1 MDISLIPS
9 DKDKVLAFEQMLL
22 QEQQVHF
29 PAEHLIHGGMYART
43 VLIPAGI
50 AATGAELN
58 VDTISILFGDIT
70 VSTDDG
76 VQRLTGWHVL
86 PASSGTKRVGVVH
99 ADTYWTTVMVNPAS
113 TVPEAEALMTDDHQR
128 LLTNRVL
135 PDNTLYLQEAQ

>member
-9 DKDKVLAFEQMLL
+9 DKYKVLAFEQMLL

-29 PAEHLIHGGMYART
+29 NAEHLIHGGMYART
-43 VLIPAGI
+43 VLIPAGV

-99 ADTYWTTVMVNPAS
+99 ADTYWTTVMINPAS
-113 TVPEAEALMTDDHQR
+113 TVPEAEEFMTDDHQR
-128 LLTNRVL
+128 LLTKRVL

>member
-29 PAEHLIHGGMYART
+29 HAEHLIHGGMYART

-113 TVPEAEALMTDDHQR
+113 TVPEAEAFMTNDHQR

-135 PDNTLYLQEAQ
+135 PDNTLYLQETQ